1 MSDQLR
7 HRRRRAR
14 GLVLLVAVIVVVLL
28 VEAAV
33 VAAVFVSPTAEKKLA
48 DVAVSADRAWSGGE
62 GDVGLR
68 TRAGRAATD
77 VYRDWIAPLWQ
88 GPEQPAV
95 SPEFTAC
102 VGCHGDYATQRRFTV
117 YMNHP
122 LHAEI
127 GLACEACHPNSPH
140 PNPPR
145 PVEAVCADCHS
156 EVEQR
161 DSCGSCHPPGSLP
174 HFYLLGAPRGA
185 AVRCDVC
192 HPKGAFQT
200 TATAPQI
207 TTSSFTG
214 EDEEACLSCHED
226 TTCSRCHGAAHPSDW
241 LSTHGTD
248 VGRDGATPCILCH
261 TNTWCADRCH
271 AVTQSFP
278 FVPRPLPTPGVRP

>member
-1 MSDQLR
+1 MSDQPSD
-7 HRRRRAR
+7 RRRRPR
-14 GLVLLVAVIVVVLL
+14 GLFLLVAVIVVVLL
-28 VEAAV
+28 VEAAIV
-33 VAAVFVSPTAEKKLA
+33 GAVFVSPTAERKLA
-48 DVAVSADRAWSGGE
+48 DVAASADRSWNGSGGE
-62 GDVGLR
+62 EGLR
-68 TRAGRAATD
+68 TRTARAATD
-77 VYRDWIAPLWQ
+77 VYREWIAPLWQ
-88 GPEQPAV
+88 GPEQPVA

-102 VGCHGDYATQRRFTV
+102 VGCHMDYATQRRFTV

-127 GLACEACHPNSPH
+127 GLACEACHPSSPH

-145 PVEAVCADCHS
+145 PTEAVCADCHS

-200 TATAPQI
+200 TATEPQI
-207 TTSSFTG
+207 PTSAFTG
-214 EDEEACLSCHED
+214 EDEQACLSCHED
-226 TTCSRCHGAAHPSDW
+226 STCSRCHGEAHPADW
-241 LSTHGTD
+241 LSTHGTG
-248 VGRDGATPCILCH
+248 VGRDGATTCILCH
-261 TNTWCADRCH
+261 TNNWCADRCH

-278 FVPRPLPTPGVRP
+278 FVPHPLPTPGVRP